1 MSKLNKNNESFYIL
15 LIIFGCLQQLIS
27 SELLTLIGIV
37 YFIFL
42 VIQSKIRIKLGWSK
56 PIIILLLIF
65 LIGSFVG
72 LKNFYSRNYLR
83 DIYYCINPIII
94 LFIGMN
100 LSNNKTENNK
110 LLNSVVAIS
119 VLSSLFSSILA
130 TVSILEGNN
139 FFNLRKF
146 FEYVM
151 WGNVISIGILIT
163 KISEKNGKKDKAQ
176 IISLV
181 FLIIVSILGMSR
193 TVWAEIAILLLILFL
208 SSKKK
213 AKFFLKYFKIFFI
226 LSVVSFF
233 VIVNIPSKTKTILIN
248 KILNSFNEVNYNNHW
263 TSTKIQK
270 NWRGYEISQAKVQFN
285 KGTLLQ
291 KIIGYGFGK
300 GIYVGRYSMLVHQT
314 GEYIYI
320 IHNGFYNILIKEGI
334 VGLLIYILF
343 YLEIIIYSFKSY
355 MITKNKKDLLIV
367 GITLCLIV
375 YTYLVKGIF
384 ADFQQINALLV
395 IGGWLRLKRKNND
408 EIAI

>member
-193 TVWAEIAILLLILFL
+193 TVWVEIAILLLILFL